1 MKITKLDEAST
12 SRLVKNFTD
21 DAVSFAIISGERPDS
36 DRTVELKKDVRNLG
50 LGFNE
55 FIGRW
60 VEDGISYDEKSLLI
74 PNITYRQAYD
84 LGQKYDQ
91 ASIIYKDKYG
101 IAEYCTTAFETYT
114 PGDVVRKYNIDKDR
128 PLNAQLAKSIFAGK
142 IGGPA
147 SVLKKGGN
155 KAPFNFSLH
164 ERVLINS
171 RLGFTEAVI
180 TFDDKE
186 ELNESNSSRLAQHL
200 TSDQFAIISPYRYE
214 NSSYQNAGAM
224 LRLRDDVRKSG
235 YGFIELESKWEE
247 TEPDSGEI
255 IESKE
260 RSLLIPDCSRNDA
273 IKLGVRYKQS
283 TVISCFDGNCQEV
296 CTREYIDADGN
307 EHEPGDVIRTFNIDK
322 NAPFNAKL
330 AQDILDRRL
339 SGGVSS
345 TVKGGKNFSLKELY
359 EVEHASPSTH
369 NGEERFFRIF

>member
-142 IGGPA
+142 VGGPA
-147 SVLKKGGN
+147 SVLKKGSN
-155 KAPFNFSLH
+155 RTTFNFSLA
-164 ERVLINS
+164 ERVLLNT
-171 RLGFTEAVI
+171 RLGFTES
-180 TFDDKE
+180 
-186 ELNESNSSRLAQHL
+186 L
-200 TSDQFAIISPYRYE
+200 
-214 NSSYQNAGAM
+214 
-224 LRLRDDVRKSG
+224 
-235 YGFIELESKWEE
+235 IELEE
-247 TEPDSGEI
+247 
-255 IESKE
+255 
-260 RSLLIPDCSRNDA
+260 
-273 IKLGVRYKQS
+273 
-283 TVISCFDGNCQEV
+283 
-296 CTREYIDADGN
+296 
-307 EHEPGDVIRTFNIDK
+307 
-322 NAPFNAKL
+322 
-330 AQDILDRRL
+330 
-339 SGGVSS
+339 
-345 TVKGGKNFSLKELY
+345 
-359 EVEHASPSTH
+359 
-369 NGEERFFRIF
+369 